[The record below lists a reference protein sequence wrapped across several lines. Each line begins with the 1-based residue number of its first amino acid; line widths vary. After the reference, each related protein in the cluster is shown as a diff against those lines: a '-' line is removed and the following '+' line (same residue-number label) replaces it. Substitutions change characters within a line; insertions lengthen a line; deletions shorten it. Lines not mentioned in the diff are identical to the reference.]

1 MTSIQMAPASHGGA
15 RRREG
20 EDGTLTRY
28 RFEARATLVQLG
40 VIQAVLGVYALFF
53 PRSFYYDFPF
63 GLNWVSVLPEYSE
76 HLTRDV
82 GGLFLATGILLLAAS
97 IRLERRWVV
106 ISLVAFLAYSL
117 PHTVWH
123 ALNLEPYSTG
133 NAIGNLVTLA
143 ATVLLPLGVL
153 ALVARESRAPG
164 GAEPARP
171 AAPSGAGRIQGV
183 PDSTRNPLA
192 RMSFRESKRRFG
204 AVMDPMRIYA
214 HNPTVMTG
222 YAMHELAAERAHR
235 VPERLKH
242 LATMRAAMLPGCEW
256 CLDFGS
262 SLSRE
267 AGVTE
272 DEMRDLPLYR
282 ESERFTPVEKLV
294 LDYATG
300 ISRSPV
306 EVSDELFASLREHFD
321 EAQLVELTDII
332 ALENYRARF
341 NWAFGL
347 GEQGFS
353 EGSFCVPPEPRPTIN
368 VPQPSS

>member
-1 MTSIQMAPASHGGA
+1 MTETVPVRH
-15 RRREG
+15 
-20 EDGTLTRY
+20 
-28 RFEARATLVQLG
+28 RFVARAILIQLG
-40 VIQAVLGVYALFF
+40 ALQLVLGLYALFI
-53 PRSFYYDFPF
+53 PLSFFEDFPL
-63 GLNWVSVLPEYSE
+63 GLGWVEVLPAYNE

-82 GGLFLATGILLLAAS
+82 GGLFMGVGFLLLAAA
-97 IRLERRWVV
+97 IRLERRWVA
-106 ISLVAFLAYSL
+106 ISLVSYMLYSV
-117 PHTVWH
+117 PHTIWH
-123 ALNLEPYSTG
+123 LFNLEPYSTG
-133 NAIGNLVTLA
+133 DAVGNIVTLA
-143 ATVLLPLGVL
+143 ATVALPAWLLV
-153 ALVARESRAPG
+153 LVARG
-164 GAEPARP
+164 NGAEPARP
-171 AAPSGAGRIQGV
+171 APPSGAGRIEGV

-282 ESERFTPVEKLV
+282 ESERFTPLEKLV

-353 EGSFCVPPEPRPTIN
+353 EGSFCVPPAQRPRAAN